1 MMKKKFV
8 LSKQA
13 ISVLNS
19 PKGKNKLMDFFDI
32 KDRRTVENYLS
43 NNVPQSLFMNIHI
56 ADLIREVAPYM
67 TDKMIFRRLSDDEIM
82 KMSNDLIEPLI
93 NSGDDDENTEKN

>member
-8 LSKQA
+8 LSEQA

-43 NNVPQSLFMNIHI
+43 NNVPQSILMNIHI
-56 ADLIREVAPYM
+56 ADLIRELAPYM
-67 TDKMIFRRLSDDEIM
+67 TNKMIFRRLTDEEIM
-82 KMSNDLIEPLI
+82 KMNSDMIEPLI
-93 NSGDDDENTEKN
+93 KNGKDDTNTDIH